1 MIVLTTTMGKIC
13 IELDFENA
21 PISAQNFLQY
31 AREEFYI
38 GTVFHRVIDG
48 FMIQG
53 GGLDNDL
60 IEKPPRDPIINEANN
75 GRSNTIGTIAMA
87 RTSDPD
93 SASSQFFI
101 NVADNDFLNHTDK
114 TQQGWGY
121 AVFAD
126 VVEGMEVVNHI
137 KSVVTGSQRHHRD
150 VPSELIEITEIH
162 ISDAYDQY

>member
-53 GGLDNDL
+53 GGLDIDL
-60 IEKPPRDPIINEANN
+60 IEKPSRDPIINEANN

-101 NVADNDFLNHTDK
+101 NVADNDFLNHTDE

-137 KSVVTGSQRHHRD
+137 KSVATGSERYHRD
-150 VPSELIEITEIH
+150 VPSELIEITGIH

>member
-1 MIVLTTTMGKIC
+1 MITLTTTMGKIG
-13 IELDFENA
+13 IELDFENS

-31 AREEFYI
+31 ARENFYI
-38 GTVFHRVIDG
+38 GTIFHRVIDG

-53 GGLDNDL
+53 GGLNIDL
-60 IEKPPRDPIINEANN
+60 VEKQSRDPIINEADN
-75 GRSNTIGTIAMA
+75 GRSNAIGTIAMA

-101 NVADNDFLNHTDK
+101 NVADNSFLNHTEK

-137 KSVVTGSQRHHRD
+137 KSVVTGSERYHRD
-150 VPSELIEITEIH
+150 VPTELIEITGIH
-162 ISDAYDQY
+162 ISDSYDQY

>member
-1 MIVLTTTMGKIC
+1 MITLTTTMGKIG
-13 IELDFENA
+13 IELDFKNS

-31 AREEFYI
+31 AREKYYI
-38 GTVFHRVIDG
+38 GTIFHRVIDG

-53 GGLDNDL
+53 GGLNIDL
-60 IEKPPRDPIINEANN
+60 VEKQSRGPIINEADN

-101 NVADNDFLNHTDK
+101 NVADNSFLNHTDK
-114 TQQGWGY
+114 TQEGWGY

-137 KSVVTGSQRHHRD
+137 KSVVTGSERYHQD
-150 VPSELIEITEIH
+150 VPSELIEITEIY
-162 ISDAYDQY
+162 ISDSYDKY